1 MVEVR
6 FFAVQV
12 RFWGVKRT
20 SQTWFATSAFDPQ
33 RKSSERELV
42 GGDGD
47 PTAVAG
53 TPGKIRTSWTLGR
66 QIGGAFVAQTK
77 GLAGLALMPVLFVR

>member
-1 MVEVR
+1 
-6 FFAVQV
+6 
-12 RFWGVKRT
+12 
-20 SQTWFATSAFDPQ
+20 
-33 RKSSERELV
+33 LV

-77 GLAGLALMPVLFVR
+77 GLSGLALMPVLFVR